1 MQINQAFEILAR
13 AGNAHD
19 ARVITENT
27 KKFSRLAVWRMAR
40 ALRRG
45 VPVAKII
52 HQKWFYGLKFYTNR
66 HTLDP
71 RPDTET
77 LVAAVISDCGG
88 KHPNILDV
96 GTGTGCIIAS
106 LVKNIPGARGVGIDV
121 SHGALRVA
129 RRNVRQLNLT
139 DKIHIVRKSFNN
151 PNAFEKNTFDV
162 IVSNPPYIAAGDA
175 RVDAGAQHDPKR
187 ALYANDN
194 GYAAYKS
201 IAKNSRK
208 WIRRGGKI
216 YLEIGIDMAVRVR
229 EIFEEYGWHFDRT
242 EKDLSGIERV
252 IVFSV

>member
-1 MQINQAFEILAR
+1 MNFIIRRKIVVKSDIQIAQE
-13 AGNAHD
+13 
-19 ARVITENT
+19 
-27 KKFSRLAVWRMAR
+27 
-40 ALRRG
+40 
-45 VPVAKII
+45 AKMEPII
-52 HQKWFYGLKFYTNR
+52 KIAQK
-66 HTLDP
+66 
-71 RPDTET
+71 
-77 LVAAVISDCGG
+77 
-88 KHPNILDV
+88 
-96 GTGTGCIIAS
+96 
-106 LVKNIPGARGVGIDV
+106 
-121 SHGALRVA
+121 
-129 RRNVRQLNLT
+129 LNLT

-151 PNAFEKNTFDV
+151 PNAFEKNAFDV

-175 RVDAGAQHDPKR
+175 RVDAGARHDPKR